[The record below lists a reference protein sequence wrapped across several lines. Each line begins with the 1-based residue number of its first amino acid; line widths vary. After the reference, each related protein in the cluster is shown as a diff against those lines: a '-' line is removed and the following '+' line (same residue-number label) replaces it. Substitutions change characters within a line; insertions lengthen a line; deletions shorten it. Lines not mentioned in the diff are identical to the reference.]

1 MKRIKLFTL
10 ISIFCIL
17 IMVPTS
23 FAADDAAMA
32 VGETVE
38 HLTFADSS
46 DILSADY
53 YFDANAPDDS
63 GSGSASNPYKEF
75 KSDRVVADS
84 NLHLAKGE
92 YTLDRSVSIRNVTI
106 IGEDPSQ
113 TIIKYNYGTGF
124 SVSSSLTLKNLTL
137 VNLRISNN
145 GNFTAA
151 DTIFKDY
158 QYGSYNGGVI
168 ESQMASANTVL
179 NHCIFNNTFAKH
191 GGAIYLNQASLTVTD
206 SLFVNSRST
215 SYGGTIVAENKA
227 RINIADS
234 KFMNSYSVEDAGGA
248 FYLMSK
254 SNLYADNLEIN
265 NCSATFGGAIV
276 SLQSNLDLNRFT
288 ARNNR
293 AKHDGGAIY
302 SLYEGVRTSFQ
313 RAGFYLD
320 NSIFENN
327 SAENAGAVFVY
338 NIDALIIKYTQ
349 FIENHALNTAGAYYS
364 AYLQEPYYESIL
376 DEALHN
382 TFSNNKARTNNDV
395 LESDLPEVFIG
406 SGDFILIK
414 ANASDIKNIPGRYD
428 LRELNQVTAVRDQG
442 NDGNCW
448 AFSTLGAL
456 ESSIKKATGIEFD
469 FSEENMKN
477 LMGLYSPYGWNLETN
492 DGGYDRM
499 GYAYLIGWLGP
510 VDESDDK
517 YKRDSVLSPVLNS
530 LVHVQNMLLFKRE
543 NYTDNDAIKLAI
555 MKYGGVSTSLYSN
568 NQKDQY
574 YTGSATS
581 NHAAV
586 IVGWD
591 DNLEFSGAPGK
602 GGWIVKNSWGSNW
615 GYNGYFH
622 VSYYDTKFAE
632 PGKISSYVF
641 VLNDTIKYDKNYQYD
656 IPGRTDY
663 LYNSSDVVWYKNR
676 FKATDNEYLA
686 AVSTYFEKDTNWDV
700 SIYVNDKLKLTQSG
714 FSGPSYKTIELDQ
727 VIPLAKG
734 DVFEVEF
741 RINSSSNAAVP
752 ISESLGKGSETGASL
767 NTKFYSEGISYISY
781 DGRKWDDLYDF
792 DFTYSTHYYKSQVA
806 CIKAFTFLIKEKS
819 SIELKVISN
828 YNPVEIE
835 AIVKDSH
842 GNLIN
847 SGKVTFN
854 AEDKS
859 VSVLVENGIANFTY
873 PFDSDGTKTV
883 TAKFTDK
890 KYADSSASIK
900 VIVKRSPSKITAN
913 DVTAVYNSGES
924 LVATLTDE
932 NGNAIR
938 DGQVKIVLG
947 DVTKILT
954 TDKRGKVSLSTKGIV
969 PNTYTAKIDFLGN
982 NIYYSSS
989 TASKVTITK
998 MDTGLSAD
1006 GLTVTLKGADG
1017 NPIAGAKVNVKIS
1030 NVYSIL
1036 TTDGDGKAT
1045 ISTLDLDPDTYTANI
1060 AFEGNNMYNP
1070 SSTTTTI
1077 VVDKYSSA
1085 LTSSDV
1091 TTVYNGGKS
1100 LVATLKD
1107 GKGNAIKG
1115 ANVTVKLA
1123 GISRTLITDSDGQVS
1138 LSTDNIVPDSYIA
1151 DISFSGDMKHYAS
1164 STTARV
1170 TVNKVRTSLTAD
1182 DVVTVYNDGKSLTAT
1197 LKDGDGKAISK
1208 VDVTV
1213 KLGDVV
1219 KTLTTD
1225 SKGSVSL
1232 STDGLVPD
1240 VYMAN
1245 IDFAGNNIY
1254 YASATTARVTVNKVS
1269 TSLSAPDVGCDY
1281 DSGRDI
1287 AATLTDQRGNAL
1299 KDVEVRINIAGNTHK
1314 LTTDDNGQVFLT
1326 TDGLIPDTYFATV
1339 TFLGNDIYNP
1349 SSATAEVTINK
1360 LNTALTAGD
1369 VTTYYNEGKKLV
1381 ATLKGADGKAIEGAK
1396 VTVRLGGSTE
1406 TATTDSNG
1414 LASFS
1419 TYGFEPNNYTVF
1431 ITFDGDDI
1439 YKNAFASAKV
1449 TVLKKVQSK
1458 IFLRN
1463 ALYFVTETKMVK
1475 VTLWDENNKPLA
1487 GKTVHIKA
1495 YDSVWSGVT
1504 DENGDALIRVGIGF
1518 GDHPA
1523 TVSFDGDSQYDAS
1536 DRSGFIRVIKQ
1547 TPSVMVRGA
1556 DTQFK
1561 ASDNNKIVKVHLRD
1575 RYNLAL
1581 PVGSKIV
1588 IKLNG
1593 QTYIGTTDI
1602 DGVAHIRISINYAGT
1617 FYAQVMFGGN
1627 TAYNAVTREVKFR
1640 ITP

>member
-1 MKRIKLFTL
+1 MFLQAGVLKVNRTIPINVNNLRLILFVLTFSTFYRGFFFFLKVIIYIIKARNNNTLYILTLHVFKLYKNGGNSLNRIKLFTIL
-10 ISIFCIL
+10 SIFCIL
-17 IMVPTS
+17 IMVPTC
-23 FAADDAAMA
+23 FATDEAAAAVDD
-32 VGETVE
+32 VE
-38 HLTFADSS
+38 LLTFGDSS
-46 DILSADY
+46 EILSADY

-63 GSGSASNPYKEF
+63 GNGSASNPYKEF
-75 KSDRVVADS
+75 KSNRVVADS

-92 YTLDRSVSIRNVTI
+92 YTLDRQVTIRNVTI
-106 IGEDPSQ
+106 IGDDPSQ

-124 SVSSSLTLKNLTL
+124 TVSSSLTLKNLTL
-137 VNLRISNN
+137 VGLRIVNN
-145 GNFTAA
+145 GNLTAA
-151 DTIFKDY
+151 DTTFKDY
-158 QYGSYNGGVI
+158 QQGSRDGGVI
-168 ESQMASANTVL
+168 ESQSTYANTVL
-179 NHCIFNNTFAKH
+179 NHCIFNNTFANH
-191 GGAIYLNQASLTVTD
+191 GGAIYLSQASLTVTD
-206 SLFVNSRST
+206 SLFTNSRST
-215 SYGGTIVAENKA
+215 SYGGTLVAENKA
-227 RINIADS
+227 RINISDS

-248 FYLMSK
+248 FYLMSQ

-265 NCSATFGGAIV
+265 NCSATFGGAIS
-276 SLQSNLDLNRFT
+276 SLKSNLDLNRFT

-302 SLYEGVRTSFQ
+302 LLYEGTSVSFQ
-313 RAGFYLD
+313 RTGFYLD

-327 SAENAGAVFVY
+327 SAENAGAIFVY
-338 NIDALIIKYTQ
+338 NIDALIIQYTK
-349 FIENHALNTAGAYYS
+349 FIENQALNTAGAYYS

-376 DEALHN
+376 DKALHN

-406 SGDFILIK
+406 SGEYILIK
-414 ANASDIKNIPGRYD
+414 ANTSDIKNIPTRYD

-442 NDGNCW
+442 KDGNCW

-456 ESSIKKATGIEFD
+456 ESSVKKATGIEFD

-510 VDESDDK
+510 VNETDDK
-517 YKRDSVLSPVLNS
+517 YKKDSVLSPVLNS

-555 MKYGGVSTSLYSN
+555 MKYGGVSTSLHSN

-574 YTGSATS
+574 YTGSANS

-602 GGWIVKNSWGSNW
+602 GGWIVKNSWGTKW

-632 PGKISSYVF
+632 PGKIASYVF

-741 RINSSSNAAVP
+741 RINASSNAAVP

-806 CIKAFTFLIKEKS
+806 CIKAFTFFDKVKS
-819 SIELKVISN
+819 SIELKIN
-828 YNPVEIE
+828 DFNPFELN
-835 AIVKDSH
+835 AIIKNQYGNMVK
-842 GNLIN
+842 

-854 AEDKS
+854 VDGKTFT
-859 VSVLVENGIANFTY
+859 VDVVNGIASYSFTTEGIK
-873 PFDSDGTKTV
+873 FI
-883 TAKFTDK
+883 TAKFSAPGF
-890 KYADSSASIK
+890 YDSTVSKQI
-900 VIVKRSPSKITAN
+900 IVKRFFTELTAPN
-913 DVTAVYNSGES
+913 VNCDYNSG
-924 LVATLTDE
+924 
-932 NGNAIR
+932 
-938 DGQVKIVLG
+938 K
-947 DVTKILT
+947 
-954 TDKRGKVSLSTKGIV
+954 
-969 PNTYTAKIDFLGN
+969 
-982 NIYYSSS
+982 NI
-989 TASKVTITK
+989 
-998 MDTGLSAD
+998 
-1006 GLTVTLKGADG
+1006 
-1017 NPIAGAKVNVKIS
+1017 
-1030 NVYSIL
+1030 
-1036 TTDGDGKAT
+1036 
-1045 ISTLDLDPDTYTANI
+1045 
-1060 AFEGNNMYNP
+1060 
-1070 SSTTTTI
+1070 
-1077 VVDKYSSA
+1077 
-1085 LTSSDV
+1085 
-1091 TTVYNGGKS
+1091 
-1100 LVATLKD
+1100 VATLK
-1107 GKGNAIKG
+1107 
-1115 ANVTVKLA
+1115 
-1123 GISRTLITDSDGQVS
+1123 
-1138 LSTDNIVPDSYIA
+1138 
-1151 DISFSGDMKHYAS
+1151 
-1164 STTARV
+1164 
-1170 TVNKVRTSLTAD
+1170 NKENG
-1182 DVVTVYNDGKSLTAT
+1182 Y
-1197 LKDGDGKAISK
+1197 
-1208 VDVTV
+1208 
-1213 KLGDVV
+1213 
-1219 KTLTTD
+1219 
-1225 SKGSVSL
+1225 SVI
-1232 STDGLVPD
+1232 G
-1240 VYMAN
+1240 
-1245 IDFAGNNIY
+1245 
-1254 YASATTARVTVNKVS
+1254 
-1269 TSLSAPDVGCDY
+1269 
-1281 DSGRDI
+1281 
-1287 AATLTDQRGNAL
+1287 
-1299 KDVEVRINIAGNTHK
+1299 VEVRITVGGNTHILK
-1314 LTTDDNGQVFLT
+1314 TNDKGQVFLT
-1326 TDGLIPDTYFATV
+1326 TDGLIPDLYTAIIKFEGNKAFEGSTTAASVAINKLNTKLSAKNVTCNYNSGKNIVASIKDAKGKAIAGVKVIIAVGSVSKILTTDENGHASMSLENIVPDTYTATV
-1339 TFLGNDIYNP
+1339 TFLGNSIYN
-1349 SSATAEVTINK
+1349 SSSTTAEVTINK
-1360 LNTALTAGD
+1360 LNAALTASD

-1381 ATLKGADGKAIEGAK
+1381 ATLKSADGKVIKWAK
-1396 VTVRLGGSTE
+1396 VTVKLGGSTE
-1406 TATTDSNG
+1406 TATTDANG
-1414 LASFS
+1414 QASFS
-1419 TYGFEPNNYTVF
+1419 TYGLDPNNY
-1431 ITFDGDDI
+1431 IADISFDGDGI
-1439 YKNAFASAKV
+1439 YKNTSASAKV
-1449 TVLKKVQSK
+1449 TVLKEQSK

-1475 VTLWDENNKPLA
+1475 VTLWDANNKPVA

-1523 TVSFDGDSQYDAS
+1523 TVSFDGDGQYDAS
-1536 DRSGFIRVIKQ
+1536 ERSGYIRVIKQ

-1593 QTYIGTTDI
+1593 QTYIGTTDV

-1627 TAYNAVTREVKFR
+1627 SAYNAVTREVKFR